1 VLLLTMAGGMEVA
14 DASDDRRRTPR
25 VATHIEVDYRT
36 EGTYL
41 FASIT
46 DISARGIF
54 VRTDEPLPQGTRLE
68 LRFSPPA
75 LPGVVAGPPLVLD
88 GEVVWVTYDDHCG
101 MGVRFLDVAPED
113 HDRLLDLVRAIAYLD
128 DRSAN

>member
-1 VLLLTMAGGMEVA
+1 MAGGMEVA

-46 DISARGIF
+46 DISALGIF
-54 VRTDEPLPQGTRLE
+54 VRTDDPLPQGSRLE
-68 LRFSPPA
+68 LRFTPPD
-75 LPGVVAGPPLVLD
+75 LPGVVAGPPLVLL
-88 GEVVWVTYDDHCG
+88 GEVVWVTFDDHCG
-101 MGVRFLDVAPED
+101 MGVRFLEVSRSDQE
-113 HDRLLDLVRAIAYLD
+113 RLLELVRAIAYLD

>member
-1 VLLLTMAGGMEVA
+1 MASGIHVA
-14 DASDDRRRTPR
+14 DADRRRTPR
-25 VATHIEVDYRT
+25 VATHIEVDYGT

-46 DISARGIF
+46 DISALGIF
-54 VRTDEPLPQGTRLE
+54 VRTDDPLPQGSRLE

-75 LPGVVAGPPLVLD
+75 LPGLVAGPPLLLA
-88 GEVVWVTYDDHCG
+88 GEVVWVTKGEQCG
-101 MGVRFLDVAPED
+101 MGVRFLEVADGDEA
-113 HDRLLDLVRAIAYLD
+113 RLLELVRAIAYLD